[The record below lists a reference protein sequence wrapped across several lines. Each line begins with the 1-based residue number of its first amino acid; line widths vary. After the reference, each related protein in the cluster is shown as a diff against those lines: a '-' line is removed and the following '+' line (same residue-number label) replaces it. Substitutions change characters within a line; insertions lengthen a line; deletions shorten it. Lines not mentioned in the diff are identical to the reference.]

1 MKNSTPMEHSVNP
14 TAYAVPKFG
23 QKDWVSGRS
32 LGLILFA
39 GDLMV
44 IMALVSSNFL
54 TQETFFSQSRYVA
67 FYVLV
72 ALAQASC
79 LVVGD
84 LNLTVGAVGSITT
97 VLLGLALSPNHAHMS
112 PWLGVPLVFLIGP
125 ATGWLHGWI
134 ITRLKIDAFIVTL
147 SMMFVYM
154 GLRSGISGGNSY
166 TLPKSLDW

>member
-1 MKNSTPMEHSVNP
+1 MSANAKRG
-14 TAYAVPKFG
+14 FG
-23 QKDWVSGRS
+23 EGDWVSGRS
-32 LGLILFA
+32 LGLIIFA
-39 GDLMV
+39 GVLM
-44 IMALVSSNFL
+44 IAMALVSPNFL
-54 TQETFFSQSRYVA
+54 TKETFFSQSRYVA

-84 LNLTVGAVGSITT
+84 LNLTVGAVGSIAT
-97 VLLGLALSPNHAHMS
+97 VLLGLAIAPDHGAIPL
-112 PWLGVPLVFLIGP
+112 WLGVPLVFLIGP

-154 GLRSGISGGNSY
+154 GLSSGISGGKPSNGIC
-166 TLPKSLDW
+166 TLV